1 MKARDRYS
9 QLTRGR
15 TQFLHTAVECSRL
28 TLPYLIQEDLSS
40 RPEHQKL
47 HTPWQSVGAK
57 STVNLAAKLML
68 ALLPPQTSFFKLQIR
83 DDKIGTEIDPAVKSE
98 LDLSFAKMERMVM
111 DYINAS
117 SDRVVVHQALKHLI
131 VSGNALIFMGKDG
144 LKNYPLNRYVVNRDG
159 NGNICEVV
167 TKELISRRILSQ
179 DLPELL
185 LPSSPNSPGDDGY
198 KTGSDDQDVEVYTY
212 VRKDESSG
220 RWTWH
225 QEAFDKVIPGSRSTA
240 PKNASPWL
248 VLRFNTVDGED
259 YGRGRVEEFL
269 GDIRSLEGLS
279 QAIVEG
285 SAAASK
291 VVFLVSPSSTTKPK
305 TIADAGN
312 GAIVQGRPD
321 DVGVIQVGKT
331 ADFRTAAEQMQ
342 QLERRIN
349 EAFLVLQVRQSER
362 TTAEEVRLTQMELE
376 QQLGG
381 LFSLLTVEFLVPY
394 LNRTLHILQ
403 RTQQLPKIPKDLVR
417 PEIVAGVNALGRG
430 QDQQSLVQFIS
441 TIAQTMGPEVIGK
454 FLDPGEYI
462 KRLAAASGIE
472 VLNLV
477 KSPETMEAEKQQQ
490 MQQMQQQ
497 MLLQQAGQLAGSPMA
512 DPSKNP
518 SLGRSLNDG
527 YDQLTGNA
535 NEAKPPPEGTGQEA
549 PTQITE
555 GLET

>member
-1 MKARDRYS
+1 MKARDRYN

-28 TLPYLIQEDLSS
+28 TLPYLVQEDLSS

-57 STVNLAAKLML
+57 CTVNLAAKLML
-68 ALLPPQTSFFKLQIR
+68 ALLPPQTSFFKFQIR
-83 DDKIGTEIDPAVKSE
+83 DDKLGVEFPREVKSE

-111 DYINAS
+111 DFINAS
-117 SDRVVVHQALKHLI
+117 TDRVVVHQALKHLI

-159 NGNICEVV
+159 NGNICEIV
-167 TKELISRRILSQ
+167 TKELISRKILAE
-179 DLPELL
+179 DLPEA
-185 LPSSPNSPGDDGY
+185 LPIIKPNSPGDDGY

-212 VRKDESSG
+212 VRLDNNG
-220 RWTWH
+220 RWVWH
-225 QEAFDKVIPGSRSTA
+225 QEAFDKIIPGTRSTA
-240 PKNASPWL
+240 PKNTSPWL

-279 QAIVEG
+279 QALVEG

-312 GAIVQGRPD
+312 GAIVQGRPE

-331 ADFRTAAEQMQ
+331 ADFRTAAEQMS
-342 QLERRIN
+342 QLERRISD
-349 EAFLVLQVRQSER
+349 AFLVLQVRQSER

-381 LFSLLTVEFLVPY
+381 LFSLLTVEFLIPY

-403 RTQQLPKIPKDLVR
+403 RNKDLPKIPKDVVR
-417 PEIVAGVNALGRG
+417 PQIIAGVNALGRG
-430 QDQQSLVQFIS
+430 QDQQTLVQFAQ
-441 TIAQTMGPEVIGK
+441 TLAQTMGPEIMAK
-454 FLDPGEYI
+454 FLDPGEYV
-462 KRLAAASGIE
+462 KRLAAASGID

-477 KSPETMEAEKQQQ
+477 KTPETMQQEKQQQQQQ
-490 MQQMQQQ
+490 MQQQE
-497 MLLQQAGQLAGSPMA
+497 LLKQAGQLARAPMA

-518 SLGRSLNDG
+518 AMGRSLNDG
-527 YDQLTGNA
+527 YDQLNGNNQGVPPDA
-535 NEAKPPPEGTGQEA
+535 GQEEAAPEG
-549 PTQITE
+549 
-555 GLET
+555 